1 MLWDLS
7 AGLFAPVYQLRPAW
21 LKGRNEHICVIAMK
35 WAGKRRCGSRLGGGS
50 GATAGSPG
58 SKKPRWF
65 VAVGFPAPHSAQ
77 TGVFSSGSCS
87 AFQIGGLGGAAGKGH
102 PCPYRP
108 RPVIATGHPPGRA
121 LNPARHIVQ
130 GTGCSAPPPSLRT
143 QEETAIPC
151 DNPNRD
157 ETPKQSQK
165 NPKP

>member
-87 AFQIGGLGGAAGKGH
+87 AFQIGGLGGAAGKRH
-102 PCPYRP
+102 PRPYRP
-108 RPVIATGHPPGRA
+108 RPVIATG
-121 LNPARHIVQ
+121 
-130 GTGCSAPPPSLRT
+130 PPPRPGFKSTSAHRTGHGVLRTPPIPPNAGRNSHSLR
-143 QEETAIPC
+143 
-151 DNPNRD
+151 
-157 ETPKQSQK
+157 
-165 NPKP
+165 